1 MTHPERTDPRRAEL
15 AGKLAADLPDDA
27 CNRALALLVSTLLT
41 PYGYGDPVSVAE
53 WILGDKAPIDKHL
66 DNLRGEFQADLAD
79 SERQKLRENGRRLAS
94 ERDDLIAAGVDPSEL
109 LIPLAPIDDEEGLG
123 GTDADQAA
131 GWYAAAM
138 GWKTRAKGAEAA
150 LARVRELADRWAPS
164 LHRQA
169 RQVSDA
175 IEGKQ

>member
-27 CNRALALLVSTLLT
+27 CNRALALLVATLLT

-66 DNLRGEFQADLAD
+66 DDLRGEFLA
-79 SERQKLRENGRRLAS
+79 E
-94 ERDDLIAAGVDPSEL
+94 
-109 LIPLAPIDDEEGLG
+109 IDDEEGLG

-150 LARVRELADRWAPS
+150 LGRVKEVADQMRPLKWADR
-164 LHRQA
+164 LQ
-169 RQVSDA
+169 DA
-175 IEGKQ
+175 IRGDR

>member
-15 AGKLAADLPDDA
+15 AGKLAADLPDGA
-27 CNRALALLVSTLLT
+27 CNRALALLIACLLT

-66 DNLRGEFQADLAD
+66 DDLRGEFLAD
-79 SERQKLRENGRRLAS
+79 
-94 ERDDLIAAGVDPSEL
+94 P
-109 LIPLAPIDDEEGLG
+109 APIDDEEGLG

-150 LARVRELADRWAPS
+150 LERVKKVADDMRPLKWADT
-164 LHRQA
+164 LR
-169 RQVSDA
+169 DA
-175 IEGKQ
+175 IRGDR